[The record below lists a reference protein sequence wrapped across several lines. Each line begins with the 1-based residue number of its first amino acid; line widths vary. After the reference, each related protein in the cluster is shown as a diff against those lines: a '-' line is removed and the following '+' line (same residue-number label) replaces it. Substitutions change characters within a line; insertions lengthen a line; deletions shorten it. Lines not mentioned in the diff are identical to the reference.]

1 MTQAEQ
7 CVREL
12 RAGWRTWCQLQRLW
26 IQSPQKRLAEAAHKF
41 LKPGE
46 VIERKTGSDGLIRLR
61 VVRK

>member
-7 CVREL
+7 IIREL
-12 RAGWRTWCQLQRLW
+12 RSGWRTWCQLERLW
-26 IQSPQKRLAEAAHKF
+26 IQAPWKRLAEAGHKF

-46 VIERKTGSDGLIRLR
+46 RIERKTGADGLIRLR